1 MLREPL
7 ANVLSFAKP
16 NEMRFSWYS
25 RLQNYHAKLNCF
37 ARTFAMAKTGTG
49 MRIGYARVSTL
60 DQKLDLQMQ
69 ALKKAG
75 CKKIFRE
82 KVSGASRD
90 RPELTRM
97 LDQIRDGDIVVV
109 WKLDR
114 LARSTRDLLETI
126 ESIRESGGQFQSISE
141 PWADSTSHAGK
152 MIMTVFAGIAEFER
166 DLIRE
171 RTAAGRMAARSKGVR
186 FGRPRKLNP
195 QQERLAKRLL
205 DEGKLVSEIAE
216 TFGVHVA
223 TIYRLGA
230 AR

>member
-1 MLREPL
+1 
-7 ANVLSFAKP
+7 
-16 NEMRFSWYS
+16 
-25 RLQNYHAKLNCF
+25 
-37 ARTFAMAKTGTG
+37 MAKASTG

-69 ALKKAG
+69 ALKKAR
-75 CKKIFRE
+75 CSKIFRE
-82 KVSGASRD
+82 KVSGAASQD
-90 RPELTRM
+90 RPELKRM
-97 LDQIRDGDIVVV
+97 LDQIREGDVIVV

-114 LARSTRDLLETI
+114 LARSTRDLLETM
-126 ESIRESGGQFQSISE
+126 EFIRESGGQFQSISE

-171 RTAAGRMAARSKGVR
+171 RTAAGRMAAKSKGVR

-195 QQERLAKRLL
+195 QQVKLAKRLL
-205 DEGKLVSEIAE
+205 NEGKLVSEIAE

-230 AR
+230 IQ